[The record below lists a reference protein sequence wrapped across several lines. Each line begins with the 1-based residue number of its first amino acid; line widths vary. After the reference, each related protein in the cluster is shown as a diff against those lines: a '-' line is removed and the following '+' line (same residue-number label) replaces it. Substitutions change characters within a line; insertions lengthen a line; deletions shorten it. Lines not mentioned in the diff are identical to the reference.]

1 LLDEKGACS
10 WNDGAGFARNKEEN
24 ARNKELNHNK
34 ELPTMDRHEKVSAL
48 IKSGVIAE
56 NQREAFEKMSNGDFG
71 SFESLAKQNADN
83 ATLIA
88 KQEADAKKIA
98 DDAVIAANA
107 KVKTIGE
114 LQGEVTTL
122 KENAQKIEDGKKQVH
137 IDVILANKES
147 GFSQEQL
154 IGMDCI
160 VLEKIAKMNKKA
172 DYSGAG
178 GSGKEILK
186 ENKKEKLSDGASY
199 MANGVTPK
207 KENE

>member
-1 LLDEKGACS
+1 
-10 WNDGAGFARNKEEN
+10 
-24 ARNKELNHNK
+24 
-34 ELPTMDRHEKVSAL
+34 
-48 IKSGVIAE
+48 
-56 NQREAFEKMSNGDFG
+56 
-71 SFESLAKQNADN
+71 
-83 ATLIA
+83 
-88 KQEADAKKIA
+88 
-98 DDAVIAANA
+98 
-107 KVKTIGE
+107 
-114 LQGEVTTL
+114 L